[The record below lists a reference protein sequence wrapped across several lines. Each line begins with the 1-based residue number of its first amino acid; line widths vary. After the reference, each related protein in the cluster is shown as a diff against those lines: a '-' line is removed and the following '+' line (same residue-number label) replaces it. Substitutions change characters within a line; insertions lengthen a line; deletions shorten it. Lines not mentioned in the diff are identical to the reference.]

1 MDKLIWFLSTSVL
14 ILVVI
19 LLRALFGK
27 RMTPGLRYA
36 LWGLVLLRLL
46 IPGTVFHSAFS
57 VASVAQ
63 RAEKTAP
70 ARIISNYLAETEVYS
85 GADRDTEMS
94 LNEAERKHDGHL
106 HEIQGYSVE
115 SGRGNLHTYIFH
127 ASLINVGER
136 VLLTVWKIGIAA
148 TALIFLISNLRLYF
162 RLKRRRIS
170 IDAEC
175 PLPVY
180 SVDNL
185 SSSCL
190 FLHCIYVS
198 AETAENLEQ
207 LHHVLAHELAHFRH
221 RDGLWALLRCAALA
235 LHWFN
240 PLVWWAAVLSRRDS
254 ELFADAAALQYLG
267 DDERECYGRTL
278 IGLSATAGKRAS
290 LLNAATA
297 MTGSKKQLK
306 ERVQFIAKRQKATVG
321 VIAAV
326 CLIAVIAAGCAF
338 TGAKKE
344 HRDFYPTELDIEV
357 YDPAANKTLCSTD
370 LSVWDGDEELIN
382 KLYGVYTD
390 LIGKA
395 ETVRNE
401 DVPQSFDP
409 PIYVLHFRDTELGED
424 QMMQMW
430 SSGLFAFDVTAD
442 YEDHMASIY
451 QAEDAAH
458 YIELFESVCTVEP
471 IPASTSDLVTGTEGE
486 HVSSED
492 VPQQM
497 VEFESEYRNTDVPR
511 VLVKSVTVQTAY
523 DYDAV
528 IKAWTEALAAA
539 YLSPN
544 LSDDSPYRC
553 TEATV
558 EYAGVG
564 MKQISLRTSR
574 PQELAFDCCIRLHP
588 ADMERYKKAE
598 SMEINEAMQ
607 FIYLDAEYVLSSEDG
622 YTWSFRSDSEGGV
635 GWRGY
640 RPLSVPDALM
650 EELINGVTAAYR
662 NQISSDYSDLLLWAG
677 EFIPWSDLTSEQF
690 NAVYKALKEAAIDEN
705 YPKLGPI
712 NDDQLYRD
720 LYMMYAAAKTD
731 GAYAELF
738 FDPFPDAL
746 LTMQYE
752 ADPDAFLAALD
763 ELPKEISDR
772 ITPLLALIK

>member
-1 MDKLIWFLSTSVL
+1 MDKLIWFLSSSVL

-27 RMTPGLRYA
+27 RMSAGLRYA
-36 LWGLVLLRLL
+36 LWGLVLLRML

-57 VASVAQ
+57 VASAAQ
-63 RAEKTAP
+63 RAEHTAP
-70 ARIISNYLAETEVYS
+70 ARSISAYLAEKEVYS
-85 GADRDTEMS
+85 GSIRDTEMS
-94 LNEAERKHDGHL
+94 LDEAERKHDGHL

-127 ASLINVGER
+127 DSLKNFGER

-170 IDAEC
+170 INIES

-190 FLHCIYVS
+190 FLRCIYVS
-198 AETAENLEQ
+198 AETAEEPEQ
-207 LHHVLAHELAHFRH
+207 LRHVLAHELAHHRH

-240 PLVWWAAVLSRRDS
+240 PLAWWAAILSRRDS

-267 DDERECYGRTL
+267 DDERERYGRTL

-290 LLNAATA
+290 LLNAATT

-326 CLIAVIAAGCAF
+326 CLIAVIAAGCTF

-344 HRDFYPTELDIEV
+344 HRDFSPTELDIEV

-442 YEDHMASIY
+442 FEDHMASIY
-451 QAEDAAH
+451 QAEEAEK
-458 YIELFESVCTVEP
+458 YIELFESVCTVEQ
-471 IPASTSDLVTGTEGE
+471 IPATASDLSIPDRGTPPDDDSIFTLITTLQNINHDIALYDDLCRVFLSRAAEI
-486 HVSSED
+486 SW
-492 VPQQM
+492 PM
-497 VEFESEYRNTDVPR
+497 LTDE
-511 VLVKSVTVQTAY
+511 QFNTAY
-523 DYDAV
+523 D
-528 IKAWTEALAAA
+528 AL
-539 YLSPN
+539 
-544 LSDDSPYRC
+544 
-553 TEATV
+553 
-558 EYAGVG
+558 
-564 MKQISLRTSR
+564 K
-574 PQELAFDCCIRLHP
+574 
-588 ADMERYKKAE
+588 
-598 SMEINEAMQ
+598 
-607 FIYLDAEYVLSSEDG
+607 
-622 YTWSFRSDSEGGV
+622 
-635 GWRGY
+635 
-640 RPLSVPDALM
+640 
-650 EELINGVTAAYR
+650 TAAV
-662 NQISSDYSDLLLWAG
+662 G
-677 EFIPWSDLTSEQF
+677 EKQQS
-690 NAVYKALKEAAIDEN
+690 
-705 YPKLGPI
+705 
-712 NDDQLYRD
+712 RD
-720 LYMMYAAAKTD
+720 RDMMLVAAKTD

>member
-1 MDKLIWFLSTSVL
+1 MDKLIWFLSAGVL
-14 ILVVI
+14 IAVTAA
-19 LLRALFGK
+19 LRAMFG
-27 RMTPGLRYA
+27 RQLRPGLRYA

-57 VASVAQ
+57 VAGAVQ
-63 RAEKTAP
+63 RVEKTAP
-70 ARIISNYLAETEVYS
+70 ARSVSTYLTETEVYS
-85 GADRDTEMS
+85 GSIRDTNLS
-94 LNEAERKHDGHL
+94 FDEAKQQHDGRL
-106 HEIQGYSVE
+106 HKIQGYSAE
-115 SGRGNLHTYIFH
+115 SDKGNLHTYIFH
-127 ASLINVGER
+127 DTLKNVTEK
-136 VLLTVWKIGIAA
+136 VLLTVWKVGIAV
-148 TALIFLISNLRLYF
+148 TALCFLISNLRLYF
-162 RLKRRRIS
+162 RLKRRRIR
-170 IDAEC
+170 IDTEC

-180 SVDNL
+180 AVDDL

-190 FLHCIYVS
+190 FLRQIYVS
-198 AETAENLEQ
+198 AETADNPEQ
-207 LHHVLAHELAHFRH
+207 LRHVLAHELAHYRH
-221 RDGLWALLRCAALA
+221 LDGFWALLRCAALA
-235 LHWFN
+235 LHWFD

-254 ELFADAAALQYLG
+254 ELFADASALKALG
-267 DDERECYGRTL
+267 EDARESYGKTL
-278 IGLSATAGKRAS
+278 IELSVRSSGKVS

-306 ERVQFIAKRQKATVG
+306 ERVRLISKRPKAAFG
-321 VIAAV
+321 AIAAV

-344 HRDFYPTELDIEV
+344 QRTFTPTELDVEV
-357 YDPAANKTLCSTD
+357 WEPVEDKTLLSAD
-370 LSVWDGDEELIN
+370 LSVWDGDEAKIRELHGI
-382 KLYGVYTD
+382 YTD
-390 LIGKA
+390 LRAKA
-395 ETVRNE
+395 ETVALE
-401 DVPQSFDP
+401 EVPQSFEP

-424 QMMQMW
+424 HTMQMW
-430 SSGLFAFDVTAD
+430 SSGLFIFDATPA
-442 YEDHMASIY
+442 EDHTATFY
-451 QAEDAAH
+451 QAEDAET
-458 YIELFESVCTVEP
+458 YIALFESCCDAADQ
-471 IPASTSDLVTGTEGE
+471 PASASDLIQRTDAEAVPP
-486 HVSSED
+486 D
-492 VPQQM
+492 DAPQQM
-497 VEFESEYRNTDVPR
+497 DESAPEYRNTGVPR
-511 VLVKSVTVQTAY
+511 VSVKSVTVQTAY

-558 EYAGVG
+558 EYAGEG

-574 PQELAFDCCIRLHP
+574 PQELAFDCCIRLRP

-598 SMEINEAMQ
+598 SMENTGAMQ

-650 EELINGVTAAYR
+650 EELLDGVTAAYR
-662 NQISSDYSDLLLWAG
+662 NQTSSDYSDLLLWAG

-690 NAVYKALKEAAIDEN
+690 SAVYKALKEAAIDEN

-712 NDDQLYRD
+712 HDDHLYRD

-731 GAYAELF
+731 GAYAEIF

-746 LTMQYE
+746 LFMQYD

-772 ITPLLALIK
+772 ITPFLTLIK